1 MVAPVGAPPAPG
13 AGAARDERGIT
24 LVEVLVALA
33 ILFAGLIAIV
43 DTFSTGYLDVV
54 AGGGQTAAT
63 AYARQKL
70 ELLRNQGF
78 QAMLDAGNGT
88 DTPDGETTRT
98 WTVTPIAGTA
108 APNRQA
114 RISVTVTWRAG
125 WRGYQAITVET
136 IRGEWG

>member
-1 MVAPVGAPPAPG
+1 VVAPVAVAPASR

-43 DTFSTGYLDVV
+43 ETFSAGYLDVV
-54 AGGGQTAAT
+54 AGGGQTTAT
-63 AYARQKL
+63 AYARQQL
-70 ELLRNQGF
+70 EVLRSLSF

-88 DTPDGETTRT
+88 DNPDGETTRT
-98 WTVTPIAGTA
+98 WTIAVVPGTA
-108 APNRQA
+108 SPNRQA
-114 RISVTVTWRAG
+114 RITVTVTWRAG
-125 WRGYQAITVET
+125 WRGYQSITVET